1 MQSRKIWVHT
11 NTRAR
16 AALFINFFTTF
27 TFKEKVNPAFKESIA
42 LRFANMLLVLKSCRA
57 VHFNK
62 DQ

>member
-11 NTRAR
+11 QTRAH
-16 AALFINFFTTF
+16 AALFINFYITF
-27 TFKEKVNPAFKESIA
+27 TFKEKVNPAFKESIM
-42 LRFANMLLVLKSCRA
+42 LRLANMLLVLKSCRA